1 MTLLSEMPIKEEE
14 TDNVFWG
21 AVDLALSQLSIEFSQ
36 TKRVGRSEEKTPSWV
51 ARTPKWTSLVV
62 HPIPVV
68 KTSNRTSS
76 GQWASSKPG
85 PNHLNLIQI
94 KGAVAHAFQPRLVQ
108 EGRGGRAVV
117 VDPLKHHPLAY
128 SNLNKILLSSP
139 TTVSKK

>member
-117 VDPLKHHPLAY
+117 VDPLRDNPLAS
-128 SNLNKILLSSP
+128 SNLNKILLSSAN
-139 TTVSKK
+139 TAFKK